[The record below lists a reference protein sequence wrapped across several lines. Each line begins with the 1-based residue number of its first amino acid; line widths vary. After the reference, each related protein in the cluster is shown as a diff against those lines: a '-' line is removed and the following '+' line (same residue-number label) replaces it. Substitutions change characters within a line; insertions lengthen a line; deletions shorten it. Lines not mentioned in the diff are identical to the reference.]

1 MIRLMCVA
9 ATGLSGVGLFSS
21 AIASPPIS
29 GGRSSF
35 FAIDAA
41 RSLAVP
47 SRPFVHQE
55 HPLAV
60 LLDLRPPRDSAPST
74 IYGAGALG
82 SVSFPSAI
90 HHSGPAKENLSTAES
105 NEFPGSRIGELNF
118 QTMSQSEIL
127 VRRIRREGLPVARL
141 WDSKYALVS
150 LGLNRRGKPGLW
162 LTQKIH

>member
-1 MIRLMCVA
+1 VCVA

-35 FAIDAA
+35 FANDAA
-41 RSLAVP
+41 RTLAVP
-47 SRPFVHQE
+47 SRPSVHQE
-55 HPLAV
+55 HPLAA
-60 LLDLRPPRDSAPST
+60 LLDLRPPRDSAPT

-90 HHSGPAKENLSTAES
+90 HHSGLGKENISTAEG
-105 NEFPGSRIGELNF
+105 NGFHGSRIGELNF

-127 VRRIRREGLPVARL
+127 VRRVRREGLPVARL
-141 WDSKYALVS
+141 WDSKSALVS
-150 LGLNRRGKPGLW
+150 VGLNQRGKPGLW